1 MNPSMTQSLSI
12 GQVFSGAWNL
22 VQTTWPQAK
31 KPLLTYVGMT
41 VIYLLINYTLP
52 FLPMDPDGLE
62 AGVINLVVSAGSFV
76 YFFAVLWPLMQLTS
90 LFLQADGAKVAIT
103 PAQVTGSAVGTFL
116 WINVLTGLFTTLGT
130 IALLLPGIWVSVAI
144 QFGGAILVEEGK
156 HGMEAIKE
164 SMRLVSGR
172 WWKTAWRIFCP
183 SLVIALGISLLVI
196 AFAAATFF
204 LFSTLPIL
212 NSGENL
218 DFSRLTISHWASL
231 GGFGVLGLGC
241 YLGALSVAMLFG
253 MGVQTKVYHWLK
265 ATKPTT
271 PNA

>member
-1 MNPSMTQSLSI
+1 MTQSLSI
-12 GQVFSGAWNL
+12 GQVFGGAWNL

-52 FLPMDPDGLE
+52 FLPMDPNGLE
-62 AGVINLVVSAGSFV
+62 SGVIDLFVSVGSFV

-90 LFLQADGAKVAIT
+90 IFLQADGAKVAIT
-103 PAQVTGSAVGTFL
+103 PAQVTGGAIGTFI

-130 IALLLPGIWVSVAI
+130 IALLLPGIWVAVAI

-183 SLVIALGISLLVI
+183 SIVIGFGIALLVI
-196 AFAAATFF
+196 AFAAAAIY
-204 LFSTLPIL
+204 LLATLPIM
-212 NSGENL
+212 NSGEDLN
-218 DFSRLTISHWASL
+218 FAQMTAANWGSL
-231 GGFGVLGLGC
+231 GGLGLIGLAL
-241 YLGALSVAMLFG
+241 YLSALSVAMLFG